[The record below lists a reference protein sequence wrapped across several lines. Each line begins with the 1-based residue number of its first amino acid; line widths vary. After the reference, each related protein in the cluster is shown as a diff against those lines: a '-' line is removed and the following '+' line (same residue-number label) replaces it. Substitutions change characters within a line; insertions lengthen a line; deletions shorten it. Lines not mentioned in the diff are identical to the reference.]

1 LPLATYIQFMHL
13 HAYVPPAALTRRATA
28 RAAAERFIGEHA
40 IASYL
45 VEDGT
50 LKKTLLRI
58 DFGEAW

>member
-1 LPLATYIQFMHL
+1 MWLMHL
-13 HAYVPPAALTRRATA
+13 HAYTPPAALTTRRATA

-50 LKKTLLRI
+50 LKETERANLLRI
-58 DFGEAW
+58 DFGGA